1 MGRKA
6 LKRLRKKRRTIKLRK
21 APAQASPP
29 VPPVDLV
36 RFMMANNS
44 ASNNIAQNNHEELLM
59 MRMASEK
66 KNQEMESYKRQ
77 IDMELQKQKDI
88 ISERARLDKEN
99 KNMLSELKKQI
110 ESDKFM
116 EDATR
121 ENNDVKNK
129 LELQNVKHE
138 HKMNIQTQKNE
149 VTEQEIQRQKELN
162 KKQEENV
169 KLKRELEIIKQK
181 NNELNNQIKNNDLYN
196 NNLQLKDEIKRLKS
210 ENEAYDELIKTDEFV
225 KSADNHKKYILE
237 LEKQKFDSE
246 LKDQVYKK
254 RREVLLNYANIPE
267 ISEEQWT
274 AMQNKLK
281 ESIQSSIVKEME
293 FKKQQEEFNKKE
305 DETNHYKELLDQQTK
320 KMHEA
325 EIEKVRAE
333 KKIEKMK
340 NKSELA
346 DEMKEAIEYEATQRM
361 DIEEINKKTDL
372 AKKAMEVYQE
382 SLAVNAQNKYIKD
395 NGLKN
400 AKVLAEMK
408 QKIVETEYSNNA
420 IKEYS
425 DLLDQLQKAEA
436 TNSVAAKMYN
446 FTDKFTDYRTS
457 VPAAKILIEQMGYY
471 NNSFDKRRN
480 LVDSLEARIA
490 QNPNV
495 WSYMVKKYNQLEDVR
510 NHYSFQT
517 LPYLTEIINNM
528 DQTINEFKENNWA
541 LS

>member
-21 APAQASPP
+21 APAQAS
-29 VPPVDLV
+29 PPVDLV

-181 NNELNNQIKNNDLYN
+181 NSELNNQIKNNDLYN

-267 ISEEQWT
+267 ISEKQWT
-274 AMQNKLK
+274 EMQNKLK

-305 DETNHYKELLDQQTK
+305 AETNHYKELLDQQTK

-333 KKIEKMK
+333 KRLEKIN

-382 SLAVNAQNKYIKD
+382 SLVVNAQNKYIKD

-400 AKVLAEMK
+400 AKELAEMK

-446 FTDKFTDYRTS
+446 FTDKFTDYRTG

-471 NNSFDKRRN
+471 KNSFENRRN

-495 WSYMVKKYNQLEDVR
+495 WSYMVKKYNELEDVR

-528 DQTINEFKENNWA
+528 DKTINEFKENNWA

>member
-21 APAQASPP
+21 APAQAS
-29 VPPVDLV
+29 PPVDLV

-181 NNELNNQIKNNDLYN
+181 NSELNNQIKNNDLYN

-267 ISEEQWT
+267 ISEKQWT

-281 ESIQSSIVKEME
+281 QSIQSSIVKEME

-305 DETNHYKELLDQQTK
+305 AETNHYKELLDQQTK

-333 KKIEKMK
+333 KRLEKIN

-372 AKKAMEVYQE
+372 AKRAMEVYQE
-382 SLAVNAQNKYIKD
+382 SLVVNAQNKYIKD

-400 AKVLAEMK
+400 AKELAEMK

-436 TNSVAAKMYN
+436 ANSVAAKMYN

-471 NNSFDKRRN
+471 KNSFDKRRN

-495 WSYMVKKYNQLEDVR
+495 WSYMVKNHNELEDVR

-528 DQTINEFKENNWA
+528 DKTINEFKENNWA

>member
-21 APAQASPP
+21 APAQAS
-29 VPPVDLV
+29 PPVDLV

-267 ISEEQWT
+267 ISEKQWT
-274 AMQNKLK
+274 EMQNKLK

-305 DETNHYKELLDQQTK
+305 AETNHYKELLDQQTK

-333 KKIEKMK
+333 KRLEKIN

-382 SLAVNAQNKYIKD
+382 SLVVNAQNKYIKD

-400 AKVLAEMK
+400 AKELAEMK

-436 TNSVAAKMYN
+436 ANSVAAKMYN

-471 NNSFDKRRN
+471 KNSFDKRRN

-495 WSYMVKKYNQLEDVR
+495 WSYMVKKYNELEDVR

-528 DQTINEFKENNWA
+528 DKTINEFKENNWA

>member
-21 APAQASPP
+21 APAQAS
-29 VPPVDLV
+29 PPVDLV

-196 NNLQLKDEIKRLKS
+196 NNLQLEDEIKRLKS

-267 ISEEQWT
+267 ISEKQWT
-274 AMQNKLK
+274 EMQNKLK

-305 DETNHYKELLDQQTK
+305 AETNHYKELLDQQTK

-333 KKIEKMK
+333 KRLEKIN

-372 AKKAMEVYQE
+372 AKRAMEVYQE
-382 SLAVNAQNKYIKD
+382 SLVVNAQNKYIKD

-400 AKVLAEMK
+400 AKELAEMK

-446 FTDKFTDYRTS
+446 FTDNFTDYRTG

-471 NNSFDKRRN
+471 KNSFDKRRN

-495 WSYMVKKYNQLEDVR
+495 WSYMVKKYNELEDVR

>member
-21 APAQASPP
+21 APAQAS
-29 VPPVDLV
+29 PPVDLV

-267 ISEEQWT
+267 ISEKQWT

-281 ESIQSSIVKEME
+281 ESIQSSIVQEME

-305 DETNHYKELLDQQTK
+305 AETNHYKELLDQQTK

-333 KKIEKMK
+333 KRLEKMN
-340 NKSELA
+340 NKSALA

-372 AKKAMEVYQE
+372 AKRAMEVYQE
-382 SLAVNAQNKYIKD
+382 SLVVNAQNKYIKD

-400 AKVLAEMK
+400 AKELAEMK

-446 FTDKFTDYRTS
+446 FTDNFTDYRTG

-471 NNSFDKRRN
+471 KNSFDKRRN

-495 WSYMVKKYNQLEDVR
+495 WSYMVKNHNELEDVR

-528 DQTINEFKENNWA
+528 DKTINEFKENNWA

>member
-21 APAQASPP
+21 APAQAS
-29 VPPVDLV
+29 PPVDLV

-181 NNELNNQIKNNDLYN
+181 NSELNNQIKNNDLYN

-267 ISEEQWT
+267 ITEEQWT
-274 AMQNKLK
+274 SMQNKLK

-305 DETNHYKELLDQQTK
+305 AETNHYKELLDQQTK

-333 KKIEKMK
+333 KRLEKIN

-372 AKKAMEVYQE
+372 AKRAMEVYQE
-382 SLAVNAQNKYIKD
+382 SLVVNAQNKYIKD

-400 AKVLAEMK
+400 AKELAEMK

-446 FTDKFTDYRTS
+446 FTDNFTDYRTG
-457 VPAAKILIEQMGYY
+457 VPAAKTLIEQMGYY
-471 NNSFDKRRN
+471 KNSFENRRK

-528 DQTINEFKENNWA
+528 DKTINEFKENNWA

>member
-21 APAQASPP
+21 APAQAS
-29 VPPVDLV
+29 PPVDLV

-181 NNELNNQIKNNDLYN
+181 NSELNNQIKNNDLYN
-196 NNLQLKDEIKRLKS
+196 NNLQLEDEIKRLKS

-267 ISEEQWT
+267 ISEKQWT
-274 AMQNKLK
+274 EMQNKLK

-305 DETNHYKELLDQQTK
+305 AETNHYKELLEQQTK

-333 KKIEKMK
+333 KRLEKIN

-382 SLAVNAQNKYIKD
+382 SLVVNAQNKYIKD

-400 AKVLAEMK
+400 AKELAEMK

-446 FTDKFTDYRTS
+446 FTDNFTDYRTG

-471 NNSFDKRRN
+471 KNSFDKRRN

-495 WSYMVKKYNQLEDVR
+495 WSYMVKKHNELEDVR

-528 DQTINEFKENNWA
+528 DQTINEFKASNWP

>member
-21 APAQASPP
+21 APAQAS
-29 VPPVDLV
+29 PPVDLV

-181 NNELNNQIKNNDLYN
+181 NSELNNQIKNNDLYN

-267 ISEEQWT
+267 ISEKQWT
-274 AMQNKLK
+274 EMQNKLK

-305 DETNHYKELLDQQTK
+305 AETNHYKELLDQQTK

-333 KKIEKMK
+333 KKLEKIN
-340 NKSELA
+340 NKSALA

-382 SLAVNAQNKYIKD
+382 SLVVNAQNKYIKD

-400 AKVLAEMK
+400 AKELAEMK

-446 FTDKFTDYRTS
+446 FTDNFTDYRTG

-471 NNSFDKRRN
+471 KNSFENKRK

-495 WSYMVKKYNQLEDVR
+495 WSYMVKNHNELEDVR

-528 DQTINEFKENNWA
+528 DKTINEFKENNWA

>member
-181 NNELNNQIKNNDLYN
+181 NSELNNQIKNNDLYN

-267 ISEEQWT
+267 ISEKQWT
-274 AMQNKLK
+274 EMQNKLK

-305 DETNHYKELLDQQTK
+305 AETNHYKELLDQQTK

-382 SLAVNAQNKYIKD
+382 SLVVNAQNKYIKD

-400 AKVLAEMK
+400 AKELAEMK

-446 FTDKFTDYRTS
+446 FTDNFTDYRTG

-471 NNSFDKRRN
+471 KNSFDKRRN

-495 WSYMVKKYNQLEDVR
+495 WSYMVKNHNELEDVR

-528 DQTINEFKENNWA
+528 DKTINEFKENNWA

>member
-21 APAQASPP
+21 APAQAS
-29 VPPVDLV
+29 PPVDLV

-181 NNELNNQIKNNDLYN
+181 NSELNNQIKNNDLYN

-267 ISEEQWT
+267 ISEKQWT
-274 AMQNKLK
+274 EMQNKLK

-305 DETNHYKELLDQQTK
+305 AETNHYKELLDQQTK

-333 KKIEKMK
+333 KRLEKIN

-372 AKKAMEVYQE
+372 AKRAMEVYQE
-382 SLAVNAQNKYIKD
+382 SLVVNAQNKYIKD

-400 AKVLAEMK
+400 AKELAEMK

-436 TNSVAAKMYN
+436 ANSVAAKMYN
-446 FTDKFTDYRTS
+446 FTDKFTDYRTG

-471 NNSFDKRRN
+471 KNSFDKRRN

-495 WSYMVKKYNQLEDVR
+495 WSYMVKKYNELEDVR

-528 DQTINEFKENNWA
+528 DQTINEFKASNWP

>member
-21 APAQASPP
+21 APAQAS
-29 VPPVDLV
+29 PPVDLV

-267 ISEEQWT
+267 ISEKQWT
-274 AMQNKLK
+274 EMQNKLK

-305 DETNHYKELLDQQTK
+305 AETNHYKELLDQQTK

-333 KKIEKMK
+333 KRLEKIN

-361 DIEEINKKTDL
+361 DIDEINKKNDL

-382 SLAVNAQNKYIKD
+382 SLVVNAQNKYIKD

-400 AKVLAEMK
+400 AKELAEMK

-471 NNSFDKRRN
+471 KNSFDKRRN

-495 WSYMVKKYNQLEDVR
+495 WSYMVKKYNELEDVR

-528 DQTINEFKENNWA
+528 DKTINEFKENNWA

>member
-21 APAQASPP
+21 APAQAS
-29 VPPVDLV
+29 PPVDLV

-267 ISEEQWT
+267 ISEKQWT
-274 AMQNKLK
+274 EMQNKLK

-305 DETNHYKELLDQQTK
+305 AETNHYKELLDQQTK

-382 SLAVNAQNKYIKD
+382 SLVVNAQNKYIKD

-400 AKVLAEMK
+400 AKELAEMK

-471 NNSFDKRRN
+471 KNSFDKRRN

-528 DQTINEFKENNWA
+528 DKTINEFKENNWA

>member
-21 APAQASPP
+21 APAQAS
-29 VPPVDLV
+29 PPVDLV

-267 ISEEQWT
+267 ITEEQWT
-274 AMQNKLK
+274 SMQNKLK

-305 DETNHYKELLDQQTK
+305 AETNHYKELLEQQTK

-372 AKKAMEVYQE
+372 AKRAMEVYQE
-382 SLAVNAQNKYIKD
+382 SLVVNAQNKYIKD

-400 AKVLAEMK
+400 AKELAEMK

-436 TNSVAAKMYN
+436 ANSVTAKMYN

-495 WSYMVKKYNQLEDVR
+495 WSYMVKKHNELEDVR

-528 DQTINEFKENNWA
+528 DKTINEFKENNWA

>member
-21 APAQASPP
+21 APAQAS
-29 VPPVDLV
+29 PPVDLV

-267 ISEEQWT
+267 ISEKQWT
-274 AMQNKLK
+274 EMQNKLK

-305 DETNHYKELLDQQTK
+305 AETNHYKELLEQQTK

-382 SLAVNAQNKYIKD
+382 SLVVNAQNKYIKD

-400 AKVLAEMK
+400 AKELAEMK

-471 NNSFDKRRN
+471 KNSFDKRRN

-495 WSYMVKKYNQLEDVR
+495 WSYMVKKYNELEDVR

-528 DQTINEFKENNWA
+528 DKTINEFKENNWA

>member
-21 APAQASPP
+21 APAQAS
-29 VPPVDLV
+29 PPVDLV

-267 ISEEQWT
+267 ITEEQWT
-274 AMQNKLK
+274 EMQNKLK

-305 DETNHYKELLDQQTK
+305 AETNHYKELLDQQTK

-333 KKIEKMK
+333 KRLEKMN
-340 NKSELA
+340 NKSVLA
-346 DEMKEAIEYEATQRM
+346 DEMKEALEYEATQRM

-382 SLAVNAQNKYIKD
+382 SLVVNAQNKYIKD

-400 AKVLAEMK
+400 AKELAEMK

-446 FTDKFTDYRTS
+446 FTDNFTDYRTG

-528 DQTINEFKENNWA
+528 DKTINEFKENNWA

>member
-21 APAQASPP
+21 APAQAS
-29 VPPVDLV
+29 PPVDLV

-267 ISEEQWT
+267 ISEKQWT

-305 DETNHYKELLDQQTK
+305 AETNHYKELLDQQTK

-333 KKIEKMK
+333 KRLEKIN

-382 SLAVNAQNKYIKD
+382 SLVVNAQNKYIKD

-400 AKVLAEMK
+400 AKELAEMK

-436 TNSVAAKMYN
+436 ANSVAAKMYN
-446 FTDKFTDYRTS
+446 FTDKFTDYRTG

-471 NNSFDKRRN
+471 KNSFENRRN

-495 WSYMVKKYNQLEDVR
+495 WSYMVKKHNELEDVR

-528 DQTINEFKENNWA
+528 DKTINEFKENNWA

>member
-181 NNELNNQIKNNDLYN
+181 NSELNNQIKNNDLYN

-267 ISEEQWT
+267 ISEKQWT

-305 DETNHYKELLDQQTK
+305 AETNHYKELLDQQTK

-333 KKIEKMK
+333 KRLEKIN

-382 SLAVNAQNKYIKD
+382 SLVVNAQNKYIKD

-400 AKVLAEMK
+400 AKELAEMK

-436 TNSVAAKMYN
+436 ANSVAAKMYN
-446 FTDKFTDYRTS
+446 FTDKFTDYRTG

-471 NNSFDKRRN
+471 KNSFENRRK

-495 WSYMVKKYNQLEDVR
+495 WSYMVKKHNELEDVR

-528 DQTINEFKENNWA
+528 DKTINEFKENNWA

>member
-21 APAQASPP
+21 APAQAS
-29 VPPVDLV
+29 PPVDLV

-267 ISEEQWT
+267 IYEKQWT

-281 ESIQSSIVKEME
+281 ESIQSSIVQEME

-305 DETNHYKELLDQQTK
+305 AETNHYKELLDQQTK

-333 KKIEKMK
+333 KRLEKIN

-372 AKKAMEVYQE
+372 AKRAMEVYQE
-382 SLAVNAQNKYIKD
+382 SLVVNAQNKYIKD

-400 AKVLAEMK
+400 AKELAEMK

-436 TNSVAAKMYN
+436 ANSVAAKMYN
-446 FTDKFTDYRTS
+446 FTDKFTDYRTG

-495 WSYMVKKYNQLEDVR
+495 WSYMVKNHNELEDVR

>member
-21 APAQASPP
+21 APAQAS
-29 VPPVDLV
+29 PPVDLV

-77 IDMELQKQKDI
+77 IDIELQKQKDI

-267 ISEEQWT
+267 ITEEQWT
-274 AMQNKLK
+274 SMQNKLK

-305 DETNHYKELLDQQTK
+305 AETNHYKELLEQQTK

-382 SLAVNAQNKYIKD
+382 SLVVNAQNKYIKD

-400 AKVLAEMK
+400 AKELAEMK

-446 FTDKFTDYRTS
+446 FTDKFTDYRTG

-471 NNSFDKRRN
+471 KNSFENKRK

-495 WSYMVKKYNQLEDVR
+495 WSYMVKNHNELEDVR

-528 DQTINEFKENNWA
+528 DKTINEFKENNWA

>member
-21 APAQASPP
+21 APAQAS
-29 VPPVDLV
+29 PPVDLV

-181 NNELNNQIKNNDLYN
+181 NSELNNQIKNNDLYN

-267 ISEEQWT
+267 ISEKQWT
-274 AMQNKLK
+274 EMQNKLK

-305 DETNHYKELLDQQTK
+305 AETNHYKELLDQQTK

-333 KKIEKMK
+333 KRLEKIN

-382 SLAVNAQNKYIKD
+382 SLVVNAQNKYIKD

-400 AKVLAEMK
+400 AKELAEMK

-436 TNSVAAKMYN
+436 ANSVAAKMYN
-446 FTDKFTDYRTS
+446 FTDKFTDYRTG

-471 NNSFDKRRN
+471 KNSFENRRK

-495 WSYMVKKYNQLEDVR
+495 WSYMVKNHNELEDVR

-528 DQTINEFKENNWA
+528 DKTINEFKENNWA

>member
-267 ISEEQWT
+267 ISEKQWT
-274 AMQNKLK
+274 EMQNKLK

-305 DETNHYKELLDQQTK
+305 AETNHYKELLEQQTK

-333 KKIEKMK
+333 KRLEKIN

-382 SLAVNAQNKYIKD
+382 SLVVNAQNKYIKD

-400 AKVLAEMK
+400 AKELAEMK

-471 NNSFDKRRN
+471 KNSFDKRRN

-495 WSYMVKKYNQLEDVR
+495 WSYMVKKYNELEDVR

-528 DQTINEFKENNWA
+528 DKTINEFKENNWA

>member
-21 APAQASPP
+21 APAQAS
-29 VPPVDLV
+29 PPVDLV

-181 NNELNNQIKNNDLYN
+181 NSELNNQIKNNDLYN

-267 ISEEQWT
+267 ISEKQWT

-305 DETNHYKELLDQQTK
+305 AETNHYKELLDQQTK

-333 KKIEKMK
+333 KRLEKIN
-340 NKSELA
+340 NKSALA

-382 SLAVNAQNKYIKD
+382 SLVVNAQNKYIKD

-400 AKVLAEMK
+400 AKELAEMK

-446 FTDKFTDYRTS
+446 FTDNFTDYRTG

-471 NNSFDKRRN
+471 KNSFDKRRN

-495 WSYMVKKYNQLEDVR
+495 WSYMVKKHNELEDVR

-528 DQTINEFKENNWA
+528 DKTINEFKENNWA

>member
-21 APAQASPP
+21 APAQAS
-29 VPPVDLV
+29 PPVDLV

-267 ISEEQWT
+267 ISEKQWT
-274 AMQNKLK
+274 EMQNKLK

-305 DETNHYKELLDQQTK
+305 AETNHYKELLDQQTK

-333 KKIEKMK
+333 KRLEKIN

-372 AKKAMEVYQE
+372 AKRAMEVYQE
-382 SLAVNAQNKYIKD
+382 SLVVNAQNKYIKD

-400 AKVLAEMK
+400 AKELAEMK

-446 FTDKFTDYRTS
+446 FTDKFTDYRTG

-471 NNSFDKRRN
+471 KNSFENRRK

-495 WSYMVKKYNQLEDVR
+495 WSYMVKKYNELEDVR

>member
-21 APAQASPP
+21 APAQAS
-29 VPPVDLV
+29 PPVDLV

-181 NNELNNQIKNNDLYN
+181 NSELNNQIKNNDLYN

-267 ISEEQWT
+267 ISEKQWT
-274 AMQNKLK
+274 EMQNKLK
-281 ESIQSSIVKEME
+281 QSIQSSIVQEME

-305 DETNHYKELLDQQTK
+305 AETNHYKELLDQQTK

-333 KKIEKMK
+333 KRLEKIN

-372 AKKAMEVYQE
+372 AKRAMEVYQE
-382 SLAVNAQNKYIKD
+382 SLVVNAQNKYIKD

-400 AKVLAEMK
+400 AKELAEMK

-425 DLLDQLQKAEA
+425 DLMDQLQKAEA

-446 FTDKFTDYRTS
+446 FTDNFTDYRTG

-471 NNSFDKRRN
+471 KNSFENRRK

-495 WSYMVKKYNQLEDVR
+495 WSYMVKKHNELEDVR

-528 DQTINEFKENNWA
+528 DKTINEFKENNWA

>member
-21 APAQASPP
+21 APAQAS
-29 VPPVDLV
+29 PPVDLV

-181 NNELNNQIKNNDLYN
+181 NSELNNQIKNNDLYN

-267 ISEEQWT
+267 ISEKQWT

-305 DETNHYKELLDQQTK
+305 AETNHYKELLDQQTK

-333 KKIEKMK
+333 KRLEKIN

-372 AKKAMEVYQE
+372 AKRAMEVYQE
-382 SLAVNAQNKYIKD
+382 SLVVNAQNKYIKD

-400 AKVLAEMK
+400 AKELAEMK

-446 FTDKFTDYRTS
+446 FTDKFTDYRTG

-471 NNSFDKRRN
+471 KNSFENRRK

-495 WSYMVKKYNQLEDVR
+495 WSYMVKKYNELEDVR

>member
-21 APAQASPP
+21 APAQAS
-29 VPPVDLV
+29 PPVDLV

-181 NNELNNQIKNNDLYN
+181 NSELNNQIKNNDLYN

-267 ISEEQWT
+267 ITEEQWT

-305 DETNHYKELLDQQTK
+305 AETNHYKELLDQQTK

-333 KKIEKMK
+333 KKLEKIN
-340 NKSELA
+340 NKSALA

-382 SLAVNAQNKYIKD
+382 SLVVNAQNKYIKD

-400 AKVLAEMK
+400 AKELAEMK

-446 FTDKFTDYRTS
+446 FTDNFTDYRTG

-495 WSYMVKKYNQLEDVR
+495 WSYMVKKHNELEDVR

-528 DQTINEFKENNWA
+528 DKTINEFKENNWA

>member
-21 APAQASPP
+21 APAQAS
-29 VPPVDLV
+29 PPVDLV

-267 ISEEQWT
+267 ISEKQWT
-274 AMQNKLK
+274 EMQNKLK

-305 DETNHYKELLDQQTK
+305 AETNHYKELLDQQTK

-333 KKIEKMK
+333 KRLEKMN

-372 AKKAMEVYQE
+372 AKRAMEVYQE
-382 SLAVNAQNKYIKD
+382 SLVVNAQNKYIKD

-400 AKVLAEMK
+400 AKELAEMK

-446 FTDKFTDYRTS
+446 FTDNFTDYRTG

-471 NNSFDKRRN
+471 KNSFENKRK

-495 WSYMVKKYNQLEDVR
+495 WSYMVKKYNELEDVR

>member
-21 APAQASPP
+21 APAQAS
-29 VPPVDLV
+29 PPVDLV

-267 ISEEQWT
+267 ITEEQWT
-274 AMQNKLK
+274 SMQNKLK

-305 DETNHYKELLDQQTK
+305 AETNHYKELLDQQTK

-333 KKIEKMK
+333 KRLEKIN

-382 SLAVNAQNKYIKD
+382 SLVVNAQNKYIKD

-400 AKVLAEMK
+400 AKELAEMK

-446 FTDKFTDYRTS
+446 FTDKFTDYRTG
-457 VPAAKILIEQMGYY
+457 VPATKILIEQMGYY
-471 NNSFDKRRN
+471 KNSFDKRRN

-495 WSYMVKKYNQLEDVR
+495 WSYMVKNHNELEDVR

-528 DQTINEFKENNWA
+528 DKTINEFKENNWA

>member
-21 APAQASPP
+21 APAQAS
-29 VPPVDLV
+29 PPVDLV

-196 NNLQLKDEIKRLKS
+196 NNLQLEDEIKRLKS

-267 ISEEQWT
+267 ITEEQWT
-274 AMQNKLK
+274 SMQNKLK

-305 DETNHYKELLDQQTK
+305 AETNHYKELLDQQTK

-333 KKIEKMK
+333 KRLEKIN

-382 SLAVNAQNKYIKD
+382 SLVVNAQNKYIKD

-400 AKVLAEMK
+400 AKELAEMK

-446 FTDKFTDYRTS
+446 FTDKFTDYRTG

-471 NNSFDKRRN
+471 KNSFDKRRN

-495 WSYMVKKYNQLEDVR
+495 WSYMVKKYNELEDVR

-528 DQTINEFKENNWA
+528 DKTINEFKENNWA

>member
-21 APAQASPP
+21 APAQAS
-29 VPPVDLV
+29 PPVDLV

-181 NNELNNQIKNNDLYN
+181 NSELNNQIKNNDLYN

-267 ISEEQWT
+267 ISEKQWT

-281 ESIQSSIVKEME
+281 QSIQSSIVKEME

-305 DETNHYKELLDQQTK
+305 AETNHYKELLDQQTK

-333 KKIEKMK
+333 KRLEKIN

-372 AKKAMEVYQE
+372 AKRAMEVYQE
-382 SLAVNAQNKYIKD
+382 SLVVNAQNKYIKD

-400 AKVLAEMK
+400 AKELAEMK

-436 TNSVAAKMYN
+436 ANSVAAKMYN
-446 FTDKFTDYRTS
+446 FTDNFTDYRTG

-471 NNSFDKRRN
+471 KNSFENRRN

-495 WSYMVKKYNQLEDVR
+495 WSYMVKNHNELEDVR

-528 DQTINEFKENNWA
+528 DKTINEFKASNWP

>member
-21 APAQASPP
+21 APAQAS
-29 VPPVDLV
+29 PPVDLV

-181 NNELNNQIKNNDLYN
+181 NSELNNQIKNNDLYN
-196 NNLQLKDEIKRLKS
+196 NNLQLEDEIKRLKS

-267 ISEEQWT
+267 ISEKQWT

-305 DETNHYKELLDQQTK
+305 AETNHYKELLDQQTK

-333 KKIEKMK
+333 KRLEKIN

-382 SLAVNAQNKYIKD
+382 SLVVNAQNKYIKD

-400 AKVLAEMK
+400 AKELAEMK

-446 FTDKFTDYRTS
+446 FTDNFTDYRTG

-471 NNSFDKRRN
+471 KNSFDKRRN

>member
-21 APAQASPP
+21 APAQAS
-29 VPPVDLV
+29 PPVDLV

-267 ISEEQWT
+267 ITEEQWT
-274 AMQNKLK
+274 SMQNKLK

-305 DETNHYKELLDQQTK
+305 AETNHYKELLDQQTK

-333 KKIEKMK
+333 KRLEKIN

-382 SLAVNAQNKYIKD
+382 SLVVNAQNKYIKD

-400 AKVLAEMK
+400 AKELAEMK

-446 FTDKFTDYRTS
+446 FTDKFTDYRTG

-471 NNSFDKRRN
+471 KNSFDKRRN

-495 WSYMVKKYNQLEDVR
+495 WSYMVKNHNELEDVR

-528 DQTINEFKENNWA
+528 DKTINEFKENNWA

>member
-21 APAQASPP
+21 APAQAS
-29 VPPVDLV
+29 PPVDLV

-181 NNELNNQIKNNDLYN
+181 NNELNNQIKKNDLYN

-267 ISEEQWT
+267 ISEKQWT
-274 AMQNKLK
+274 EMQNKLK

-305 DETNHYKELLDQQTK
+305 AETNHYKELLDQQTK

-333 KKIEKMK
+333 KRLEKIN

-372 AKKAMEVYQE
+372 AKRAMEVYQE
-382 SLAVNAQNKYIKD
+382 SLVVNAQNKYIKD

-400 AKVLAEMK
+400 AKELAEMK

-446 FTDKFTDYRTS
+446 FTDKFTDYRTG

-471 NNSFDKRRN
+471 KNSFDKRRN

-528 DQTINEFKENNWA
+528 DKTINEFKENNWA

>member
-21 APAQASPP
+21 APAQAS
-29 VPPVDLV
+29 PPVDLV

-181 NNELNNQIKNNDLYN
+181 NSELNNQIKNNDLYN

-267 ISEEQWT
+267 ISEKQWT
-274 AMQNKLK
+274 EMQNKLK

-305 DETNHYKELLDQQTK
+305 AETNHYKELLEQQTK

-333 KKIEKMK
+333 KRLEKMN

-372 AKKAMEVYQE
+372 AKRAMEVYQE
-382 SLAVNAQNKYIKD
+382 SLVVNAQNKYIKD

-400 AKVLAEMK
+400 AKELAEMK

-446 FTDKFTDYRTS
+446 FTDKFTDYRTG

-495 WSYMVKKYNQLEDVR
+495 WSYMVKNHNELEDVR

-528 DQTINEFKENNWA
+528 DKTINEFKENNWA

>member
-21 APAQASPP
+21 APAQAS
-29 VPPVDLV
+29 PPVDLV

-196 NNLQLKDEIKRLKS
+196 NNLQLEDEIKRLKS

-267 ISEEQWT
+267 ISEKQWT
-274 AMQNKLK
+274 EMQNKLK
-281 ESIQSSIVKEME
+281 QSIQSSIVQEME

-305 DETNHYKELLDQQTK
+305 AETNHYKELLDQQTK

-333 KKIEKMK
+333 KRLEKIN

-372 AKKAMEVYQE
+372 AKRAMEVYQE
-382 SLAVNAQNKYIKD
+382 SLVVNAQNKYIKD

-400 AKVLAEMK
+400 AKELAEMK

-446 FTDKFTDYRTS
+446 FTDNFTDYRTG

-471 NNSFDKRRN
+471 KNSFENRRN
-480 LVDSLEARIA
+480 LVNSLEARIA

-495 WSYMVKKYNQLEDVR
+495 WSYMVKKYNELEDVR

-528 DQTINEFKENNWA
+528 DKTINEFKENNWA

>member
-21 APAQASPP
+21 APAQAS
-29 VPPVDLV
+29 PPVDLV

-181 NNELNNQIKNNDLYN
+181 NSELNNQIKNNDLYN
-196 NNLQLKDEIKRLKS
+196 NNLQLEDEIKRLKS

-267 ISEEQWT
+267 ISEKQWT
-274 AMQNKLK
+274 EMQNKLK

-305 DETNHYKELLDQQTK
+305 AETNHYKELLDQQTK

-333 KKIEKMK
+333 KRLEKIN

-372 AKKAMEVYQE
+372 AKRAMEVYQE
-382 SLAVNAQNKYIKD
+382 SLVVNAQNKYIKD

-400 AKVLAEMK
+400 AKELAEMK

-446 FTDKFTDYRTS
+446 FTDNFTDYRTG
-457 VPAAKILIEQMGYY
+457 VPAAKTLIEQMGYY
-471 NNSFDKRRN
+471 KNSFDKRRN

-528 DQTINEFKENNWA
+528 DKTINEFKENNWA

>member
-21 APAQASPP
+21 APAQAS
-29 VPPVDLV
+29 PPVDLV

-181 NNELNNQIKNNDLYN
+181 NSELNNQIKNNDLYN
-196 NNLQLKDEIKRLKS
+196 NNLQLEDEIKRLKS

-267 ISEEQWT
+267 ISEKQWT

-305 DETNHYKELLDQQTK
+305 AETNHYKELLDQQTK

-333 KKIEKMK
+333 KRLEKIN

-382 SLAVNAQNKYIKD
+382 SLVVNAQNKYIKD

-400 AKVLAEMK
+400 AKELAEMK

-446 FTDKFTDYRTS
+446 FTDKFTDYRTG

-471 NNSFDKRRN
+471 KNSFENRRN

-495 WSYMVKKYNQLEDVR
+495 WSYMVKNHNELEDVR

-528 DQTINEFKENNWA
+528 DKTINEFKENNWA

>member
-21 APAQASPP
+21 APAQAS
-29 VPPVDLV
+29 PPVDLV

-181 NNELNNQIKNNDLYN
+181 NSELNNQIKNNDLYN

-267 ISEEQWT
+267 ISEKQWT

-305 DETNHYKELLDQQTK
+305 AETNHYKELLDQQTK

-333 KKIEKMK
+333 KRLEKIN

-382 SLAVNAQNKYIKD
+382 SLVVNAQNKYIKD

-400 AKVLAEMK
+400 AKELAEMK

-446 FTDKFTDYRTS
+446 FTDNFTDYRTG

-471 NNSFDKRRN
+471 KNSFENRRN

-495 WSYMVKKYNQLEDVR
+495 WSYMVKNHNELEDVR

-528 DQTINEFKENNWA
+528 DKTINEFKENNWA

>member
-21 APAQASPP
+21 APAQAS
-29 VPPVDLV
+29 PPVDLV

-181 NNELNNQIKNNDLYN
+181 NSELNNQIKNNDLYN

-267 ISEEQWT
+267 ISEKQWT
-274 AMQNKLK
+274 EMQNKLK

-305 DETNHYKELLDQQTK
+305 AETNHYKELLDQQTK

-333 KKIEKMK
+333 KRLEK
-340 NKSELA
+340 
-346 DEMKEAIEYEATQRM
+346 
-361 DIEEINKKTDL
+361 
-372 AKKAMEVYQE
+372 
-382 SLAVNAQNKYIKD
+382 
-395 NGLKN
+395 
-400 AKVLAEMK
+400 
-408 QKIVETEYSNNA
+408 
-420 IKEYS
+420 
-425 DLLDQLQKAEA
+425 
-436 TNSVAAKMYN
+436 
-446 FTDKFTDYRTS
+446 
-457 VPAAKILIEQMGYY
+457 
-471 NNSFDKRRN
+471 
-480 LVDSLEARIA
+480 
-490 QNPNV
+490 
-495 WSYMVKKYNQLEDVR
+495 
-510 NHYSFQT
+510 
-517 LPYLTEIINNM
+517 
-528 DQTINEFKENNWA
+528 
-541 LS
+541 

>member
-21 APAQASPP
+21 APAQAS
-29 VPPVDLV
+29 PPVDLV

-196 NNLQLKDEIKRLKS
+196 NNLQLEDEIKRLKS

-267 ISEEQWT
+267 ISEKQWT
-274 AMQNKLK
+274 EMQNKLK

-305 DETNHYKELLDQQTK
+305 AETNHYKELLDQQTK

-333 KKIEKMK
+333 KRLEKMN
-340 NKSELA
+340 NKSALA
-346 DEMKEAIEYEATQRM
+346 DEMKEALEYEATQRM

-382 SLAVNAQNKYIKD
+382 SLVVNAQNKYIKD

-400 AKVLAEMK
+400 AKELAEMK

-436 TNSVAAKMYN
+436 ANSVAAKMYN
-446 FTDKFTDYRTS
+446 FTDNFTDYRTG

-495 WSYMVKKYNQLEDVR
+495 WSYMVKKYNELEDVR

-528 DQTINEFKENNWA
+528 DKTINEFKENNWA